1 MVISTA
7 MLNHQRVPSF
17 TRLDDGVRTECWD
30 SSSSTMAGVA
40 HFKTSADSSVKG
52 QTAIDQFEPKY
63 TMHDYNPKKALGI
76 IESMGSP

>member
-1 MVISTA
+1 MMVFEQNVGIHLPA
-7 MLNHQRVPSF
+7 PWL
-17 TRLDDGVRTECWD
+17 
-30 SSSSTMAGVA
+30 GVA

-52 QTAIDQFEPKY
+52 QTTIDQFEPKY